1 VWVADFRERPEKIKT
16 VPIGM
21 GDLVNLET
29 FYADGNL
36 IVTIT
41 PLMWQLKAL
50 HTIGACVRL

>member
-1 VWVADFRERPEKIKT
+1 
-16 VPIGM
+16 M